1 MHKKFEINPTKFK
14 GGCQSGRKVVTHNSK
29 RDLPLEMTI
38 HGKLFFYYKQLP
50 DIHDLAE
57 FPTEDQDKPK
67 DPPKDPH
74 ESFLAKKAK
83 YDEKAATQTF
93 LDLKLLKRKNPE
105 DENLEENDDG
115 EDDDEENE
123 TETAV
128 LKVPPNLDSKKPN
141 ETVLIDEDAQ
151 ETKNNLAPAADYEED
166 FPNDKEKRGMYCL
179 SHNFLSFCK

>member
-1 MHKKFEINPTKFK
+1 
-14 GGCQSGRKVVTHNSK
+14 
-29 RDLPLEMTI
+29 MTI

-67 DPPKDPH
+67 PIPH

-93 LDLKLLKRKNPE
+93 LDLNLLKRKNPE
-105 DENLEENDDG
+105 DEGLEE
-115 EDDDEENE
+115 DDEEDEHE

-128 LKVPPNLDSKKPN
+128 LKVPPNLDSKKQN
-141 ETVLIDEDAQ
+141 GTVLIDEDAQ
-151 ETKNNLAPAADYEED
+151 ETKNNLAAADYEED
-166 FPNDKEKRGMYCL
+166 FPNDKEKRGMYL
-179 SHNFLSFCK
+179 FQS